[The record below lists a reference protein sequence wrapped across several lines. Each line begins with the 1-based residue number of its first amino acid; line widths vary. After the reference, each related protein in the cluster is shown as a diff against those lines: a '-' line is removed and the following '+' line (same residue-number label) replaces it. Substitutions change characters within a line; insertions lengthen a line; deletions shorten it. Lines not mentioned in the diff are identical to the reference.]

1 MKLFYFQLKENLPSI
16 ENNLLPNDLNLL
28 SIDFQLISIYFQFT
42 FNWSSIEINLLSIYF
57 QLISIYFQLIF
68 NWFQFTFNL
77 LSIDFQLKSIYFQL
91 IFNWNKITFNRFQ
104 FTFNWFSI
112 GLNSLSI
119 YFQVCTIGYHPVN
132 YIIEYLSH
140 SWGTPLKNCLGA
152 VFNKGLIRH
161 LIIWKILHFKVLT
174 LIWFSEV
181 KGPALP
187 KERCRNGFAVF
198 SLAKVVVHN
207 REPSEQLY
215 YWVSES
221 LMRYPLEKLFGC
233 CFLIRV

>member
-1 MKLFYFQLKENLPSI
+1 LNWNQFIYFQLNENLLSI
-16 ENNLLPNDLNLL
+16 ENNLLSNDLNLL

-42 FNWSSIEINLLSIYF
+42 FHWSSIEINLLSIDFNGFSIDLNLLSIDFNLLSTDF

-68 NWFQFTFNL
+68 NWNQF
-77 LSIDFQLKSIYFQL
+77 
-91 IFNWNKITFNRFQ
+91 TFNRFQ

-112 GLNSLSI
+112 GFQLS
-119 YFQVCTIGYHPVN
+119 TIGYHPVN

-174 LIWFSEV
+174 WIWFSEV
-181 KGPALP
+181 KGLALALP

-207 REPSEQLY
+207 REPSKQLY